1 MGRFLYI
8 HALWSSGLA
17 GKPLECEYVDRAN
30 LLERLQK
37 AYQKRC
43 FWCHVLRD
51 QVNTFSGRAVILRTM
66 AIEDAKEED
75 EVK

>member
-30 LLERLQK
+30 LLERLQ
-37 AYQKRC
+37 R
-43 FWCHVLRD
+43 
-51 QVNTFSGRAVILRTM
+51 RTRSVVFGVM
-66 AIEDAKEED
+66 FYVTK
-75 EVK
+75 